1 MKLAFIG
8 TGTMGGGMA
17 RNLIKKG
24 ADLTVIAR
32 RPEVRDAF
40 RALGATVSGS
50 NQAAADCGIVFLCLP
65 EETAVE
71 NVLFG
76 EGGVL
81 ADFSPASDGAFAAP
95 AAKRPIIA
103 DCSTISFG
111 KAREYAARCEALGAD
126 YLDAPVSGHKAKAEA
141 GTLSIMAGGKEEVF
155 EEVRPYLEMMGTQIL
170 YMGPSGSGQLTKMIN
185 NCALNI
191 CTASFCEL
199 MPVGVKLGLSPE
211 KLGEILM
218 NASGSSY
225 ASKTLIPEILD
236 GRFAHGFTMERA
248 YKDMK
253 SMLEVCEQL
262 SLPLP
267 TFLGT
272 LKTYRLALE
281 NGHGDQYK
289 GAMIRYYEDLLGV
302 KCRRPGFEEEEDAE
316 EKYDDRSE
324 GFGRHG
330 PGGQ

>member
-17 RNLIKKG
+17 RNLIQKG

-32 RPEVRDAF
+32 RPKVRESF
-40 RALGATVSGS
+40 RALGARVSGS
-50 NQAAADCGIVFLCLP
+50 NQTAADCDVVFLCLP

-81 ADFSPASDGAFAAP
+81 NGAPPASDRAFADP
-95 AAKRPIIA
+95 AAKQRIIA
-103 DCSTISFG
+103 DCSTISYG
-111 KAREYAARCEALGAD
+111 KAREFAARCEALGAD
-126 YLDAPVSGHKAKAEA
+126 YLDTPVSGHKAKAEA
-141 GTLSIMAGGKEEVF
+141 GMLTVMAGGREEVF
-155 EEVRPYLEMMGTQIL
+155 ETVRPYLEMMGSQIL
-170 YMGPSGSGQLTKMIN
+170 YMGSSGSGQLTKMIN

-211 KLGEILM
+211 KLGEVLM
-218 NASGSSY
+218 NATGSSY
-225 ASKTLIPEILD
+225 ASKTLIPEILE
-236 GRFAHGFTMERA
+236 GNFAHGFTLERA

-253 SMLEVCEQL
+253 NMLDVCEQL

-272 LKTYRLALE
+272 LQTYQLALE
-281 NGHGDQYK
+281 NGHGDLYK

-302 KCRRPGFEEEEDAE
+302 KCRRSGFEEE
-316 EKYDDRSE
+316 
-324 GFGRHG
+324 
-330 PGGQ
+330 